1 MFGTKITYLGLIAI
15 GTLLFIGSASAS
27 ASPISDIAEGLNDAL
42 FGGTNLYAAQ
52 TILTACVMVSVGLF
66 LAVFELPYVGVF
78 IVLFCVLGAL
88 TAIGWADIT
97 FILVAALIAAS
108 MFAKTAVDYMSGG
121 GGKAGSGK

>member
-1 MFGTKITYLGLIAI
+1 MYRSKLGQVSLIAI
-15 GTLLFIGSASAS
+15 GMLLFIGTAQAS
-27 ASPISDIAEGLNDAL
+27 ASPISDVADGLNDAM

-52 TILTACVMVSVGLF
+52 TLLTACVMVSVGLF
-66 LAVFELPYVGVF
+66 LALFKLPYVGVF

-121 GGKAGSGK
+121 GGAAGSGK